1 MQDKVK
7 GNVLVGQSGGP
18 SAVINASL
26 CGIIEEASRHGQI
39 EHIYGMGYGIE
50 GLLHKNLMIDLT
62 GISASM
68 IKRLYHTPSS
78 ILGTCRYKL
87 KENEY
92 QRVFDVLKANNIRY
106 LFYIGG
112 GDSMSTAHRIDEF
125 AREKH
130 YPLMVMGVPKTIDND
145 LALTDH
151 CPGYGSAARFNAIL
165 TMETGLDGRAMQ
177 SAEPIKIIE
186 TMGRNTGWLTA
197 ATSLGK
203 RGEDDAPHLIY
214 VPERPFIIDKF
225 LSDVENAYRR
235 VGWVLIAAC
244 EGLKDASGE
253 LIAADKRGLNIDA
266 FGHPE
271 LGGVGE
277 YLTKLVKDNLKLKAR
292 YDKPGTAQRAS
303 MVCVSK
309 VDLEEAYLV
318 GKMAVQQA
326 SNGISGYM
334 ITLVREST
342 DKYKCTTGLARL
354 EEVASKEK
362 YLPDGFINEHANFVT
377 DKYKEY
383 VFPLIGGPLPDYLFS
398 FEELSSHA
406 RD

>member
-1 MQDKVK
+1 MKNELK
-7 GNVLVGQSGGP
+7 GNLLVGQSGGP
-18 SAVINASL
+18 SPVINASL
-26 CGIIEEASRHGQI
+26 CGIIEEALRHEEI
-39 EHIYGMGYGIE
+39 EQVYGMGYGIE
-50 GLLHKNLMIDLT
+50 GLLYKNLMINLT
-62 GISASM
+62 NVSPSI

-87 KENEY
+87 RDNEY
-92 QRVFDVLKANNIRY
+92 ERVFEILKAHNIRY

-112 GDSMSTAHRIDEF
+112 GDSMSTAHKIDEL
-125 AREKH
+125 ARGKD
-130 YPLMVMGVPKTIDND
+130 YPLRVIGVPKTIDND

-165 TMETGLDGRAMQ
+165 TMETGLDGKAMQ
-177 SAEPIKIIE
+177 FAEPIKIIE

-197 ATSLGK
+197 ATCLGK

-214 VPERPFIIDKF
+214 IPERPFIIDKF
-225 LSDVENAYRR
+225 LSDVENTYRR

-244 EGLKDASGE
+244 EGLKDTSGE

-277 YLTKLVKDNLKLKAR
+277 YLTELVKDNLKLKAR

-303 MVCVSK
+303 IK

-318 GKMAVQQA
+318 GKVAVQQVVK
-326 SNGISGYM
+326 GISGHM
-334 ITLVREST
+334 ITLVRKST
-342 DKYKCTTGLARL
+342 DKYQCTTGLAKL
-354 EEVASKEK
+354 EEVAEREK
-362 YLPDGFINEHANFVT
+362 YLPDEFINDEANFVT
-377 DKYKEY
+377 NKYKEY
-383 VFPLIGGPLPDYLFS
+383 TLPLIGGPLPDYLFC
-398 FEELSSHA
+398 L
-406 RD
+406 